1 MTILEIWLLAVALA
15 MDCFAV
21 SITGGFALSK
31 AQDSALPGAAGKSVA
46 QPALVQSWKKIPM
59 KPIVMMA
66 VLFGFFQ
73 AAMPL
78 IGWIGTKY
86 FSNYIERFDHWIAF
100 ALLAFIGGKMF
111 IEGVKGGEEAH
122 FDPTSLKVIL
132 VLAVA
137 TSIDAL
143 AVGISFT
150 CIGWTAF
157 ADIGMPILIIGL
169 VSFLFAIAGN
179 LIGLFLGRKFH
190 FPIEQVGGLI
200 LIFIG
205 VKILFEHLLGL

>member
-31 AQDSALPGAAGKSVA
+31 IPVSAHSGTSSTSSTHSS
-46 QPALVQSWKKIPM
+46 LVQAWKKIPM

-86 FSNYIERFDHWIAF
+86 FSSYIERFDHWIAF
-100 ALLAFIGGKMF
+100 GLLAFIGGKMF
-111 IEGVKGGEEAH
+111 IEGMKGGEEAH
-122 FDPTSLKVIL
+122 FDPTSLKVVI

-150 CIGWTAF
+150 CVGWTAF
-157 ADIGMPILIIGL
+157 SDILMPILIIGL
-169 VSFLFAIAGN
+169 VSFLFSVAGN
-179 LIGLFLGRKFH
+179 MIGIFLGRKFH
-190 FPIEQVGGLI
+190 FPIEQIGGII
-200 LIFIG
+200 LVFIG
-205 VKILFEHLLGL
+205 VKILLEHLLGL